1 MGFTQKHVA
10 QLLGLRGTSMLSRYE
25 HGRSMPLLETLL
37 SLGII
42 LRVPVEFLYPRL
54 YDDLRNNIRAKEE
67 KLARPSQP
75 TLFFRNH

>member
-25 HGRSMPLLETLL
+25 HGRSMPKLETLL
-37 SLGII
+37 SLGIV
-42 LRVPVEFLYPRL
+42 LRVPIEFLYPRL
-54 YDDLRNNIRAKEE
+54 YDDLRNDIRAKEE
-67 KLARPSQP
+67 RLARPSQP